1 MADPFREP
9 QLPPSEVRRTLRRA
23 ADLAEHDPST
33 SGVERPMTRDE
44 LERVAGELGLPA
56 SSIARAID
64 PSVDSPG
71 GGPPRG
77 KRPWLLGAP
86 TRLIVE
92 AEVAG
97 EPSES
102 QREDLIEEIRDAV
115 GEAGTI
121 ESMGKSLSFR
131 LNAGASRRRDLSVR
145 LRSRDGRTR
154 IVVEERLG
162 NQAAGLFF
170 GLGFGGGLG
179 PMGAY
184 IAALAKLGVVGLVF
198 PLLWIPTMIVLA
210 RTIFGML
217 ARRRTRTLTDVME
230 RLKRSAAHWSTVE
243 TRARVDV
250 VKDAS
255 TTRTS
260 GSREGQ
266 ALADADA
273 EVETEASVAPSRS
286 KGTS

>member
-9 QLPPSEVRRTLRRA
+9 QLPPSEVRRILRRA
-23 ADLAEHDPST
+23 AELAEHDPGT
-33 SGVERPMTRDE
+33 SGAERPMTRDE

-56 SSIARAID
+56 SSIARAFD
-64 PSVDSPG
+64 PAGDNPG
-71 GGPPRG
+71 PARG
-77 KRPWLLGAP
+77 KRPWFLGSP
-86 TRLIVE
+86 TRLVAE

-102 QREDLIEEIRDAV
+102 QREDLIDDIRDAV
-115 GEAGTI
+115 GEAGMI
-121 ESMGKSLSFR
+121 ESVGKSLTFR
-131 LNAGASRRRDLSVR
+131 LTPGASKRRDLSVR

-184 IAALAKLGVVGLVF
+184 IAAVAKLGVVGLVF
-198 PLLWIPTMIVLA
+198 PLLWIPTMLVLA
-210 RTIFGML
+210 RTIFGAL

-243 TRARVDV
+243 PRARVAV
-250 VKDAS
+250 VTGTTSNAGSSSAS
-255 TTRTS
+255 
-260 GSREGQ
+260 GGE

-273 EVETEASVAPSRS
+273 EAEASLGPGRT
-286 KGTS
+286 KGAS